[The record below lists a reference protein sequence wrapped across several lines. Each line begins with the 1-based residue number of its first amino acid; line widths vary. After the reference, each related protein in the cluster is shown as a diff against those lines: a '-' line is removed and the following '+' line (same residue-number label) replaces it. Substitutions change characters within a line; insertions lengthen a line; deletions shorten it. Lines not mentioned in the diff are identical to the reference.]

1 MYPYLEKK
9 NPLQMLLVKMRL
21 YWSRVISFPIITN
34 VLKIKETVK
43 QRQRITYENI
53 GTKSLRDESLTEG
66 RQQYDDES
74 GEWSYTTVKP
84 RMS

>member
-1 MYPYLEKK
+1 
-9 NPLQMLLVKMRL
+9 MLLVKMRL

-34 VLKIKETVK
+34 VVIKIKETVK

-53 GTKSLRDESLTEG
+53 ETKSLRDESLTEG

-74 GEWSYTTVKP
+74 GEWSYTAVKP